1 MPPTHAHLTPYF
13 TAIGNRLLLP
23 SNLNKQEKR
32 SVHLCAVPV
41 SFVIGVQLCDV
52 FFFFFF
58 FFFFF
63 WGGGGDERSERIQIP
78 LKAVHNKPASDD
90 GPTLNAGLVAL

>member
-41 SFVIGVQLCDV
+41 SFVIGVQLSDV

-58 FFFFF
+58 FVVVFFFF
-63 WGGGGDERSERIQIP
+63 FFLGGGGVRGVMRGVRGS
-78 LKAVHNKPASDD
+78 KYH
-90 GPTLNAGLVAL
+90 